1 MEREATLYLPS
12 SSQIAIN
19 RYRADR
25 KGKSKQ
31 YQYLLSNHLVKQ
43 KMFLLND
50 DIEITDSKNNS
61 EQF

>member
-1 MEREATLYLPS
+1 MEREAVLFILLS
-12 SSQIAIN
+12 FQITIN

-25 KGKSKQ
+25 KGKIKQ

-50 DIEITDSKNNS
+50 DIEIPDSKNNS